1 MKSGRTMEKGRKM
14 FINQDSRTKPRKT
27 MVERKRKWRKDTW
40 RSVRK
45 STVAW
50 GFLGNPYF
58 IVIK

>member
-14 FINQDSRTKPRKT
+14 FINQGSRIKPGKT
-27 MVERKRKWRKDTW
+27 MFERKRKWRNDTW

-45 STVAW
+45 RTVAW